1 MSYVVL
7 LFSLSVHESA
17 HAWTAFRQG
26 DPTALLLA
34 LVMSGALFTVL
45 SPVLDLVV
53 GLLYSLVR

>member
-26 DPTALLLA
+26 DPTAHA
-34 LVMSGALFTVL
+34 LGRISLN
-45 SPVLDLVV
+45 PLVHIDV
-53 GLLYSLVR
+53 IGT